1 MPVLDSLNSRLLVG
15 SLALAATLVACDR
28 SPSSAA
34 PSASASAA
42 AAAAPAAPGASAS
55 SDATASAGG
64 PLDPA
69 AVAKVVN
76 RDGDP
81 PYAGPVGTL
90 RGVVRMEGD
99 ASPDSDL
106 RIPVG
111 CGEGAATYGKLFRVG
126 QDKTLA
132 DAMVAVTGY
141 RGFVPAHEDAKKVT
155 LQGCAFN
162 KRTVVATFGQRIEVA
177 NLDKTRSYMPYLD
190 GGVYSAVMV
199 AVPSGDPVRLYA
211 QQPGRYM
218 LRDMLPK
225 KFLVADVFVVPYPT
239 HDVTGLDGR
248 YEIANI
254 PVGKVKVNAYLP
266 VLNKTIERDVEI
278 KEGVNELDLSLT
290 FDAKKDMQPE
300 ALPKPKL
307 PATTIR

>member
-1 MPVLDSLNSRLLVG
+1 MG
-15 SLALAATLVACDR
+15 
-28 SPSSAA
+28 SAA
-34 PSASASAA
+34 PSAASPSAVAPATSVS
-42 AAAAPAAPGASAS
+42 AAPAVGAS
-55 SDATASAGG
+55 DA
-64 PLDPA
+64 A
-69 AVAKVVN
+69 AVAKIVN
-76 RDGDP
+76 PNGEP
-81 PYAGPVGTL
+81 PYAGPVGVL

-99 ASPDSDL
+99 PSPSSDL
-106 RIPVG
+106 AIPIG

-126 QDKTLA
+126 QDKALA

-141 RGFVPAHEDAKKVT
+141 KGFVAAREEAKKVT

-225 KFLVADVFVVPYPT
+225 AFLVADVFVVAYPT
-239 HDVTGLDGR
+239 HDVTGLDGG
-248 YEIANI
+248 YEIAGI
-254 PVGKVKVNAYLP
+254 PVGPVKVNAYLP
-266 VLNKTIERDVEI
+266 VLNQSIEREIEI
-278 KEGVNELDLSLT
+278 KEGINELDLILS
-290 FDAKKDMQPE
+290 FDAKKDLEPQE
-300 ALPKPKL
+300 RPKPKVPSTML
-307 PATTIR
+307 R